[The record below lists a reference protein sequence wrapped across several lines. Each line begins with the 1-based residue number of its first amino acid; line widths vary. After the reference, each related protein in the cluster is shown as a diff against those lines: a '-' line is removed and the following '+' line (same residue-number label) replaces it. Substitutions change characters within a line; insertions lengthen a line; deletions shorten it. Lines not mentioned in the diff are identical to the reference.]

1 MGQPD
6 RCQHAVH
13 LINELIQ
20 TAQVTHMCYIW
31 LELVAAGCLSS
42 DVPMRLILDSSG
54 FDPVK
59 IVCVQ
64 ERDGFSSALRG
75 GRVRGRGDWTVGSPG
90 PLQEVTYTISA
101 DKCGLVIGK
110 GRRSIIIDEDG
121 TVLSVT
127 EQSLWT

>member
-1 MGQPD
+1 
-6 RCQHAVH
+6 
-13 LINELIQ
+13 
-20 TAQVTHMCYIW
+20 
-31 LELVAAGCLSS
+31 
-42 DVPMRLILDSSG
+42 MRLILDGSG

-110 GRRSIIIDEDG
+110 GRRSITIDEDG
-121 TVLSVT
+121 PFLSVT
-127 EQSLWT
+127 EQSPWT